1 MRRLFLILSLFSVI
15 AIDATA
21 QPYSFPVLK
30 GYKIKSN
37 YPVYTPETLWDFID
51 GAADGYLA
59 YGFENV
65 HVREYKNGKH
75 TIKLEIYRHKDR
87 NNAFGIYA
95 SERSPSFR
103 FINVGAQCYK
113 TNDGSLNFFKDRY
126 YVKIR
131 TYSKNEKVLNE
142 LESLAI
148 KVADMLPG
156 DSSFPKALSEFPESN
171 KIKNTETFINKEV
184 LGHEFLSEAFKAQYE
199 IDATLFSIYLIE
211 KDNSEEVQETAKA
224 YLAKTGLSP
233 EDASEGKYVFRDG
246 YNGDIFLSWKGAQMV
261 IIQGLAKDQ
270 SAIANRYTSE
280 ILN

>member
-1 MRRLFLILSLFSVI
+1 MRRLLSIFSLLTLIAFV
-15 AIDATA
+15 AIA
-21 QPYSFPVLK
+21 QPYSFPTLK

-51 GAADGYLA
+51 GAADGYIA

-65 HVREYKNGKH
+65 HIREYKKGRNI
-75 TIKLEIYRHKDR
+75 IKLEIYKHKDI

-103 FINVGAQCYK
+103 FINVGAQGYK

-131 TYSKNEKVLNE
+131 TYSKNEKVLND

-156 DSSFPKALSEFPESN
+156 DSSLPKTLREFPESN
-171 KIKNTETFINKEV
+171 KVNNTETFINKEV

-199 IDATLFSIYLIE
+199 INGTAFSIYLIE
-211 KDNSEEVQETAKA
+211 KDIPDEIQEMAKK
-224 YLAKTGLSP
+224 YLSKAELEP
-233 EDASEGKYVFRDG
+233 ENLYEGKYIFRDG
-246 YNGDIFLSWKGAQMV
+246 YNGDIFLAWKNTRML

-270 SAIANRYTSE
+270 SAIADRYTSE
-280 ILN
+280 ILD